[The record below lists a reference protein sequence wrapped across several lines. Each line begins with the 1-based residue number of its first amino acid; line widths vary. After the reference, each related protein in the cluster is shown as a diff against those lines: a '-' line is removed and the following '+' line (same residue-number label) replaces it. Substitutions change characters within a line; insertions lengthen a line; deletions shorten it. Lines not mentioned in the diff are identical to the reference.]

1 MSQMTSKVH
10 QSETIR
16 SRQSA
21 SAHQKGTSVSPPS
34 YGIDFIDHGMEKYNA
49 TLSNTPFAR
58 QKKELLTKP
67 PVFSQRQ
74 IGNVGILTSTSISKA
89 QSTYSNN
96 ITAPALPLAK
106 KETVAIP
113 TISAPKMPTATVAKT
128 AVSPV
133 TNTSSPAVASASV
146 KPASPATAIGNHEE
160 PTKTPSAATLAAMA
174 APPPSSSTGA
184 SLKKGTK
191 STTAEAIST
200 PATEIVKAAPIAT
213 APEKLE
219 TAKADNPNIAQT
231 ETKVESTESNAE
243 AIGGEKAKTVDLTVK
258 LHIPEPPSGISPKTA
273 KRIQVVQA
281 NASKAA
287 TAHSTL
293 PSGASQVGAARQA
306 VTEPDAEATAKA
318 QAELIKQVQAAPSP
332 EIVKLCEH
340 IREVIRN
347 KRPPDQ
353 DALMEAKPEGEAL
366 EAGNQLNTA
375 VEGETKKVQDNYATV
390 NKPPAAVTPTKGQDL
405 PPQPPVI
412 DTPAINAQAATP
424 DAVPPESVSLDA
436 DVEDSK
442 KKMQDAGMN
451 APSARLV
458 QSGPIA
464 EARGVQGEL
473 DQTAKEDPA
482 KILAGQQETLSKAEG
497 DMATLQ
503 AQALTVLTKSRT
515 ATTKSTLSQQ
525 TGMVGSEETMRT
537 GASTEAK
544 KIFEDAKNQVTELLK
559 PLASNAMKEWDSAK
573 DVLTTQFK
581 KDLSPVQ
588 KRIDERH
595 SGITGF
601 AVGLWDAATGLPS
614 WAEEGYSN
622 AEKNFGDGVINKL
635 TSISTKV
642 NSVILT
648 CDLIIKN
655 ARDRITKIFN
665 DLPASL
671 QDWAKQEQTRFDGQ
685 LDQLHSQVITARNNF
700 NKDLISRSSQAVDDV
715 RGQIAELRKKAA
727 GLLGR
732 IANAIGRF
740 LDDPVKFIIEGLL
753 ELVGIQPA
761 AFWAVIAKI
770 KKFAKDIADDAQ
782 KFTNNLFSGL
792 GQGFTQFF
800 DNFGTHLLKGFVSW
814 LTGGLSNVGVQLPKD
829 FTLKSV
835 ITFFLQLMGITWP
848 RIRKVLAK
856 QIGEKNIALLEKVYS
871 LVSFLMNKGPEGI
884 YEMIK
889 EKLDPQSIV
898 DQVIQL
904 AVDFL
909 VSAIIKQ
916 VAVRIVMLFN
926 PVGAIFQ
933 ALEAIYRVLKWI
945 FQNAARIF
953 TLIETVVNG
962 IGDILAGNIGGFA
975 KAVEKALGMLIAP
988 VIAFIADY
996 LSLGDLPAKIAE
1008 KIKSFQDWVM
1018 GLVEKALVW
1027 IIEKG
1032 KSLLNLAGKGLGA
1045 AKAWWEDRETFTSK
1059 DGHDHKLYYKG
1070 EGASAEL
1077 IIQSDP
1083 TSFQNFLN
1091 DETKKNEANPK
1102 GDAKTDKAKKIQE
1115 AQSIFDELKQLQ
1127 KQPSATA
1134 KPAGEEG
1141 GATKTPDTTINGK
1154 IVDLTNKLGK
1164 LAADILS
1171 GDNASTP
1178 PNYGGL
1184 INGFGSSV
1192 TVEKLTSKHAPGSE
1206 PSVTSTLWDTLN
1218 LRRKGSGSYYVRGH
1232 LLNHWLGGSGET
1244 WANLTPITRNA
1255 NSNMSSQ
1262 FEEHAKG
1269 LVIPKSDNQLKF
1281 AVNVDYAHGSNA
1293 KLLKEIDDI
1302 EKAGSGSGGSLEKN
1316 ILVNMKKLIEAEGNL
1331 PSKVTCEYKVTAGK
1345 DKDKALGPKPF
1356 ENTIEEN
1363 SLDQYHMVG
1372 KDYDPKVGFNNL
1384 MVLAKQAANNN
1395 PDMTWTAFKNENGTE
1410 IAMLE
1415 KFAKGEASKIQ
1426 DFLTQ
1431 NMYFQKEKQRI
1442 GDLKAPPY
1450 PSWEK
1455 FQNERVAYSDKLND
1469 EQKFQ
1474 LKSLFIETTKSG

>member
-1 MSQMTSKVH
+1 
-10 QSETIR
+10 
-16 SRQSA
+16 
-21 SAHQKGTSVSPPS
+21 
-34 YGIDFIDHGMEKYNA
+34 MEKNNAKSSNA
-49 TLSNTPFAR
+49 TLAQQQTR
-58 QKKELLTKP
+58 LLPPKS

-74 IGNVGILTSTSISKA
+74 IGNSGTLPSTSTSKV
-89 QSTYSNN
+89 QSTNSNN
-96 ITAPALPLAK
+96 VAASAQPLAK
-106 KETVAIP
+106 KETVPTP
-113 TISAPKMPTATVAKT
+113 TISAQKTPTVSKT
-128 AVSPV
+128 SVS
-133 TNTSSPAVASASV
+133 ALSAS
-146 KPASPATAIGNHEE
+146 KPASPATAVSKEVVHEE
-160 PTKTPSAATLAAMA
+160 PTKTPTAPALVAMA
-174 APPPSSSTGA
+174 APPPSSGAGA
-184 SLKKGTK
+184 SVKKGTK
-191 STTAEAIST
+191 STTYEAISVPT
-200 PATEIVKAAPIAT
+200 TETVKSAAAS
-213 APEKLE
+213 EKLE
-219 TAKADNPNIAQT
+219 TAKADKPDIAQT
-231 ETKVESTESNAE
+231 ETKVEPTESNAE
-243 AIGGEKAKTVDLTVK
+243 AIGGGKAKTVDLTVK

-281 NASKAA
+281 HASRAA
-287 TAHSTL
+287 TAHSAL

-318 QAELIKQVQAAPSP
+318 QAELIKQVQAAPSQ

-375 VEGETKKVQDNYATV
+375 IEGETKKVQDNYDTV

-405 PPQPPVI
+405 PPQPPVAET
-412 DTPAINAQAATP
+412 DAINAQSATP

-451 APSARLV
+451 TPSAQLV

-503 AQALTVLTKSRT
+503 AQALAALTKSRT
-515 ATTKSTLSQQ
+515 ATTKNASSRQ
-525 TGMVGSEETMRT
+525 TAMVSSEETMRT
-537 GASTEAK
+537 TASNEAK
-544 KIFEDAKNQVTELLK
+544 KIFEDAKTQVADLLK

-601 AVGLWDAATGLPS
+601 AVGLWDAATGLPK
-614 WAEEGYSN
+614 WAEDGYSN
-622 AEKNFGDGVINKL
+622 AEKNFGDSVINKL
-635 TSISTKV
+635 TSVSTKV
-642 NSVILT
+642 NSVIAT

-655 ARDRITKIFN
+655 ARARITKIFN

-671 QDWAKQEQTRFDGQ
+671 QDWAKQEQTKFNDH

-740 LDDPVKFIIEGLL
+740 LDDPIKFIIEGLL

-770 KKFAKDIADDAQ
+770 KQFAKDIADDAK
-782 KFTNNLFSGL
+782 KFANNLFSGL

-814 LTGGLSNVGVQLPKD
+814 LTGGLSDVGVQLPKD

-848 RIRKVLAK
+848 RIRKVIATHV
-856 QIGEKNIALLEKVYS
+856 GEKNVALLEKVYS
-871 LVSFLMNKGPEGI
+871 LVSFLMEKGPEGI

-889 EKLDPQSIV
+889 DKLDPQSIM
-898 DQVIQL
+898 DQVIKL

-933 ALEAIYRVLKWI
+933 ALEAIYRVLKWL

-962 IGDILAGNIGGFA
+962 LGDVLAGNIGGFA
-975 KAVEKALGMLIAP
+975 NTVEKALGMLIAP

-1027 IIEKG
+1027 VIEKG
-1032 KSLLNLAGKGLGA
+1032 KALIGVVKSGVQAIVRWWRAKTTFKAADGETHTILL
-1045 AKAWWEDRETFTSK
+1045 
-1059 DGHDHKLYYKG
+1059 KG
-1070 EGASAEL
+1070 EEANAVLTVKSVEMPYSEFVNRAETG
-1077 IIQSDP
+1077 SD
-1083 TSFQNFLN
+1083 
-1091 DETKKNEANPK
+1091 TKKV
-1102 GDAKTDKAKKIQE
+1102 DAKKEAIRIAGLIDNEKTTPPAGNTPEALDKSRANKATKV
-1115 AQSIFDELKQLQ
+1115 KQLLEDL
-1127 KQPSATA
+1127 KPHTSILFGYTIPNSFSGNVNSGTNSARFGVSMLV
-1134 KPAGEEG
+1134 KP
-1141 GATKTPDTTINGK
+1141 
-1154 IVDLTNKLGK
+1154 LTNK
-1164 LAADILS
+1164 
-1171 GDNASTP
+1171 N
-1178 PNYGGL
+1178 
-1184 INGFGSSV
+1184 
-1192 TVEKLTSKHAPGSE
+1192 
-1206 PSVTSTLWDTLN
+1206 
-1218 LRRKGSGSYYVRGH
+1218 R
-1232 LLNHWLGGSGET
+1232 
-1244 WANLTPITRNA
+1244 
-1255 NSNMSSQ
+1255 
-1262 FEEHAKG
+1262 
-1269 LVIPKSDNQLKF
+1269 
-1281 AVNVDYAHGSNA
+1281 
-1293 KLLKEIDDI
+1293 
-1302 EKAGSGSGGSLEKN
+1302 
-1316 ILVNMKKLIEAEGNL
+1316 
-1331 PSKVTCEYKVTAGK
+1331 
-1345 DKDKALGPKPF
+1345 
-1356 ENTIEEN
+1356 
-1363 SLDQYHMVG
+1363 
-1372 KDYDPKVGFNNL
+1372 
-1384 MVLAKQAANNN
+1384 
-1395 PDMTWTAFKNENGTE
+1395 
-1410 IAMLE
+1410 
-1415 KFAKGEASKIQ
+1415 
-1426 DFLTQ
+1426 
-1431 NMYFQKEKQRI
+1431 
-1442 GDLKAPPY
+1442 
-1450 PSWEK
+1450 
-1455 FQNERVAYSDKLND
+1455 
-1469 EQKFQ
+1469 
-1474 LKSLFIETTKSG
+1474 